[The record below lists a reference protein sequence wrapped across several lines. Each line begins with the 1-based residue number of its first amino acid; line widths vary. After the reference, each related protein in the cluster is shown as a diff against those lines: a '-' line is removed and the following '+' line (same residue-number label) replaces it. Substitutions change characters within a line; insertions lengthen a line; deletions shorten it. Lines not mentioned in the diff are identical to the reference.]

1 MKRTLFVLCCAY
13 LSTTLA
19 GCAGTVS
26 PSQLE
31 PPAAFLLVPPK
42 PLAQPKKGEDLVDLH
57 RLLRRDYAT
66 ETGKLRRLQRYV
78 RTITK
83 P

>member
-1 MKRTLFVLCCAY
+1 MRTPFVLLCLCA
-13 LSTTLA
+13 LA

-31 PPAAFLLVPPK
+31 PPAAILMKPPAK
-42 PLAQPKKGEDLVDLH
+42 LPDLKAGDDLVQKHAD
-57 RLLRRDYAT
+57 LRRAYST
-66 ETGKLRRLQRYV
+66 ETGKYVRLQKYV

-83 P
+83 Q